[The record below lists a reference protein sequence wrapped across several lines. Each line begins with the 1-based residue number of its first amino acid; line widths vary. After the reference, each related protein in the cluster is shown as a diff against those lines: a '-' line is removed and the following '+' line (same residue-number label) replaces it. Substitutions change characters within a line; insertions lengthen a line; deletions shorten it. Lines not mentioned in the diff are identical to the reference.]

1 MRIFLR
7 ISIRI
12 IIIIKKKSLYFNIY
26 TDCKDIRDLLI
37 TYRNCLN
44 RYANYLDALK

>member
-1 MRIFLR
+1 MKARLWQSLFLLNVLVTTEIIFAEDV
-7 ISIRI
+7 
-12 IIIIKKKSLYFNIY
+12 N
-26 TDCKDIRDLLI
+26 KDIRDLLI